1 MCACVK
7 PARALDPGPSLNN
20 GLSGA
25 GFARICVCICGKKKV
40 NIMGHR
46 HVNLDRFR
54 GRSIR
59 LPNRDYRSP
68 GAYFVT
74 ICAYG
79 RQTIFETPAL
89 RELLQEHWLALP
101 ERFPTVRLD
110 EFVIMPDHLHFILWL
125 EGQQSTNPRLSE
137 VIGAYKSLVA
147 VAWIKHVENNELN
160 CSARVWQKGYYE
172 RVVRQ
177 DELDQTRY
185 YIRTNPLKLMPSSYL
200 ESEQ

>member
-1 MCACVK
+1 
-7 PARALDPGPSLNN
+7 
-20 GLSGA
+20 
-25 GFARICVCICGKKKV
+25 
-40 NIMGHR
+40 
-46 HVNLDRFR
+46 
-54 GRSIR
+54 
-59 LPNRDYRSP
+59 
-68 GAYFVT
+68 
-74 ICAYG
+74 
-79 RQTIFETPAL
+79 
-89 RELLQEHWLALP
+89 LLQEHWLALP